1 MTYFFRLCWHEIKSL
16 FLSGTTYV
24 AGVLFL
30 GLMLV
35 FYWMLLQDYGAYEQ
49 SLGLST
55 AFAKL
60 FWLPALYT
68 IPLLTMRSIAEEKR
82 LGTLELV
89 LTAPIKPFSWVL
101 TKFVAAYTL
110 YLFFWLLTLLFPVL
124 AVLSIKDACA
134 YSQLLQGDA
143 IWGSYLFI
151 GLSSFLYVAVGIFS
165 SSLTR
170 SQLVSGML
178 CFSMLF
184 ICVLGSKLLETNA
197 LVFGEISPALST
209 GIDYLQTFEHLNDF
223 ALGILDTRPFV
234 FYLANGLL
242 LLWTSALI
250 LEQRL

>member
-30 GLMLV
+30 GLMMVL
-35 FYWMLLQDYGAYEQ
+35 YWMLLQDYGEYEQ
-49 SLGLST
+49 SQSLVT
-55 AFAKL
+55 AFTKL

-82 LGTLELV
+82 LGTLELI
-89 LTAPIKPFSWVL
+89 LTSPIRPLSWVL

-124 AVLSIKDACA
+124 TVLSLKDAGA
-134 YSQLLQGDA
+134 SSQLLQWEA
-143 IWGSYLFI
+143 ISGSYLFI
-151 GLSSFLYVAVGIFS
+151 GLSSFLYMAVGIFS

-170 SQLVSGML
+170 SQLVAGIL
-178 CFSMLF
+178 CFSILF

-197 LVFGEISPALST
+197 LVFGEISPTLAIL
-209 GIDYLQTFEHLNDF
+209 IDYLQTFEHLHDF
-223 ALGILDTRPFV
+223 SLGILDTRPFV
-234 FYLANGLL
+234 FYIVNGVL

-250 LEQRL
+250 LEQRV